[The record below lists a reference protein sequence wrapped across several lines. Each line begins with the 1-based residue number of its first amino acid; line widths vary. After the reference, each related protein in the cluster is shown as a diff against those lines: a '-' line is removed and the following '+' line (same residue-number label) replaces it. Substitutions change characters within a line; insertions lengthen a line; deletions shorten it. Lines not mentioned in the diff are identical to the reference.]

1 MGVIIRAEDLYTP
14 PPYLPPDKWASVPP
28 ALRVVRWWEEK
39 HQRRIPVGDSVI
51 LDQQL
56 YARINHGRWVADCT
70 CMSAQIVTPAD
81 PRMWCVECGTG
92 WWQVRFPANVDAVEQ
107 QFANLPLVE
116 RNWWASEDPTDPAR
130 PTLEV

>member
-1 MGVIIRAEDLYTP
+1 MGVITRAEDF
-14 PPYLPPDKWASVPP
+14 YLPPPHLRADAWALIPP
-28 ALRVVRWWEEK
+28 ALRAVRWWEEK
-39 HQRRIPVGDSVI
+39 HQRRIPVTDGFV

-70 CMSAQIVTPAD
+70 CMSAQMVTPAD

-92 WWQVRFPANVDAVEQ
+92 WWQVTFPTDVAAVEQ
-107 QFANLPLVE
+107 QLAALPPAE
-116 RNWWASEDPTDPAR
+116 RNWWAHEDPTDPAR